1 MAVEPSSGRE
11 PLEHL
16 FRVLKETL
24 SQESQPAPQEGGETE
39 WVIERIQ
46 DSFDSRAG

>member
-1 MAVEPSSGRE
+1 MEPSSGRE
-11 PLEHL
+11 PAEHL
-16 FRVLKETL
+16 LRVLKETL
-24 SQESQPAPQEGGETE
+24 SQVSQPSQEGGDTE

>member
-16 FRVLKETL
+16 FKVLKETL
-24 SQESQPAPQEGGETE
+24 TQESPASPDGGDTE

>member
-16 FRVLKETL
+16 FKVLKETL
-24 SQESQPAPQEGGETE
+24 SQESLPASPDGGDME

>member
-1 MAVEPSSGRE
+1 MESGGY
-11 PLEHL
+11 EHL
-16 FRVLKETL
+16 ESLFEALTEAQD
-24 SQESQPAPQEGGETE
+24 QERRSAPKDGKDAD